1 MDKKPNDL
9 TEKYEK
15 NKLNRFQVV
24 NRHNHISLRFAC
36 VINKILLK

>member
-9 TEKYEK
+9 IEKYEK
-15 NKLNRFQVV
+15 NKLNHFQVA
-24 NRHNHISLRFAC
+24 NRHNHISLRLAC